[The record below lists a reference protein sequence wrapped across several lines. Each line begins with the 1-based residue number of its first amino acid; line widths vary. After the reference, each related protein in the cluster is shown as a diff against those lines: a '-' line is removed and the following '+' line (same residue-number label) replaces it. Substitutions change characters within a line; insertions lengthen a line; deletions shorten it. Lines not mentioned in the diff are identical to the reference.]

1 LIFKDEAIPCPR
13 MILPSIILLIFVIEC
28 GRVSNPSIIMP
39 SAFEPYLSKA
49 IPLVNGIIDLG
60 LALIKESIDFSLIFI
75 GFPKICASLPFPSI
89 LDNFSEM
96 ILSKPLIILEVSMR
110 ALTPIASPPIARK
123 LAYDE
128 NVPVFENKKRNAI
141 LKLTGVFK
149 IIQALE

>member
-1 LIFKDEAIPCPR
+1 
-13 MILPSIILLIFVIEC
+13 
-28 GRVSNPSIIMP
+28 MP

-60 LALIKESIDFSLIFI
+60 LAFIKESIDFSLIFI
-75 GFPKICASLPFPSI
+75 GLPKICASLPFPSI
-89 LDNFSEM
+89 LDNFPEI

-149 IIQALE
+149 IILA